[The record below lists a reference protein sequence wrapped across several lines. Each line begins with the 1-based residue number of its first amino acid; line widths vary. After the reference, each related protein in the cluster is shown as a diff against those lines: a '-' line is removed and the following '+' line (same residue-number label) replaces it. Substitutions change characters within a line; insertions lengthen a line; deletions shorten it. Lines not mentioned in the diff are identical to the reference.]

1 MSLSN
6 EQVLA
11 IADSLRA
18 LAAAYS
24 KSADWVAAQLKLW
37 KESPRLRSVDPAR
50 LVAAVRDWIDTE
62 PRPPLL
68 AQLVSRCGG
77 GESRGEARKIG
88 RAHV

>member
-1 MSLSN
+1 MPLSN

-37 KESPRLRSVDPAR
+37 KESPRLRSV
-50 LVAAVRDWIDTE
+50 E
-62 PRPPLL
+62 
-68 AQLVSRCGG
+68 
-77 GESRGEARKIG
+77 IG